1 MRGSRSKT
9 LVRGW
14 YGVVAGL
21 VAVALIGQLILLAR
35 DHDSLVNYFSYF
47 TIQSN
52 IVVLVMS
59 VMIVVDPERD
69 DFLSQV
75 VRLAALTAI
84 TITGVVYGTLIGP
97 FVNPSGAELVLT
109 SILHYAVPALTVL
122 GFLFVGPRVAL
133 EPRALA
139 FLAWPLAWLVYTMVR
154 GAVSDPG
161 FTRDD
166 APPSSYPYDF
176 IDADVHS
183 TATVIAYIVGVAVLL
198 TAVASAYLWINRRLL
213 GERAA

>member
-69 DFLSQV
+69 DYLSQV

-161 FTRDD
+161 FHTR
-166 APPSSYPYDF
+166 
-176 IDADVHS
+176 
-183 TATVIAYIVGVAVLL
+183 
-198 TAVASAYLWINRRLL
+198 
-213 GERAA
+213 

>member
-47 TIQSN
+47 TIESN

-69 DFLSQV
+69 DFLSQI

-97 FVNPSGAELVLT
+97 FVNPSGAELR
-109 SILHYAVPALTVL
+109 S
-122 GFLFVGPRVAL
+122 PRSSTTRCR
-133 EPRALA
+133 PSPCSA
-139 FLAWPLAWLVYTMVR
+139 FCSSAR
-154 GAVSDPG
+154 GSPWSRGRLRSWRGRSSGSSTRWSAAPSRTPVH
-161 FTRDD
+161 RDD
-166 APPSSYPYDF
+166 APRRAIRTTSSMRT
-176 IDADVHS
+176 S
-183 TATVIAYIVGVAVLL
+183 TRP
-198 TAVASAYLWINRRLL
+198 RR
-213 GERAA
+213 